1 MEDKRKI
8 FSGVGFYTVLAVCV
22 LAAAIGGYC
31 LLSAEEPA
39 ASTVAES
46 SIPATE
52 VSETPEERTTTAVA
66 PVQMASQDAEE
77 PLEEETEEL
86 PVVQPVVDDTPVVAE
101 APKLVVAP
109 LKGDVVAAFSVDALA
124 YDETMQD
131 WRTHDGVDIAAAEGT
146 AVLAASSGIVSS
158 IAEDPLMGTTVVVDQ
173 DDGYQTTYANL
184 QTGLVVSQ
192 GDRVSAGQTLGAV
205 GQTAAAESAQ
215 APHLHFAVSMDG
227 TAVDPEVYLNT

>member
-8 FSGVGFYTVLAVCV
+8 FSGAGFYTVLAVCV
-22 LAAAIGGYC
+22 LAAAVGGYC

-39 ASTVAES
+39 APTAAET
-46 SIPATE
+46 SIPAPE
-52 VSETPEERTTTAVA
+52 VPEERTTTAVA
-66 PVQMASQDAEE
+66 PVQMASEE
-77 PLEEETEEL
+77 PEETPEEEVTPEL
-86 PVVQPVVDDTPVVAE
+86 PVVQPAADDTPVVAE
-101 APKLVVAP
+101 VPKLVVAP
-109 LKGDVVAAFSVDALA
+109 LKGDVAAAFSMDALV

-146 AVLAASSGIVSS
+146 AVLAASSGIVSA
-158 IAEDPLMGTTVVVDQ
+158 IEENPLMGTTVVVDQ

-215 APHLHFAVSMDG
+215 APHLHFAVSMNG
-227 TAVDPEVYLNT
+227 TAVDPETYLNT